1 MISSTEKFY
10 GLSEDCWYECICR
23 GWLAYDAL
31 RVNST
36 ALEHGLAIEFV
47 DDYENYLFNL
57 YNVASGEI
65 VMSESTLSEIKDY
78 LRRLDRKSA

>member
-1 MISSTEKFY
+1 MIISTEKFY

-23 GWLAYDAL
+23 GWLVYDAI

-36 ALEHGLAIEFV
+36 ALERGLAIEFV